1 MCLSLFSFGNSRWES
16 EGCQFVVGCLS
27 PPVIGHLGSCP
38 VDFTSSQLLC
48 LPHLHPH
55 LSLFLVPAL
64 HGGDGRS
71 NVPDVTWGAIGQ
83 PRWNSY
89 YLHLQVIY
97 FSCPRLKMAA
107 SDGDRSVWPAKHCPP
122 QIPLFIHKLDPR
134 RWVVRSGRFEWYTV
148 RCVCVCAHV
157 GLFCELKVK
166 CVCVSWLGGGGDLC
180 HIISSRSTNIEYV
193 HLCVSILASEHT
205 HIHTH
210 TQLLANWADCS
221 AKWQWIG
228 SCDVLWCQH

>member
-27 PPVIGHLGSCP
+27 PPIIGHLGSCP

-48 LPHLHPH
+48 PPHLHPH
-55 LSLFLVPAL
+55 LSLFLVPVL

-89 YLHLQVIY
+89 YLDLQVIY

-148 RCVCVCAHV
+148 WCVCVRARRV
-157 GLFCELKVK
+157 VLWTQGKVRV
-166 CVCVSWLGGGGDLC
+166 CVCLGWGVGVICVTL
-180 HIISSRSTNIEYV
+180 SSPDPLTLSMCICAWV
-193 HLCVSILASEHT
+193 F
-205 HIHTH
+205 
-210 TQLLANWADCS
+210 
-221 AKWQWIG
+221 
-228 SCDVLWCQH
+228 